1 LSVPNPNPMTR
12 MIDASHDLTPRRL
25 SLPAELHWLAP
36 LEVDGLIRVGG
47 DEDGGYVVPR
57 PMIDDTD
64 ALISMGIGFSWE
76 FERHF
81 RALRPAVRIQ
91 AYDHTVSDRSFRK
104 HLLLGVAGLLT
115 GRVGLSEVSDRRR
128 ILRDY
133 RRFFSR
139 EATHFRSRIHNR
151 LDGPVDVDI
160 ATVFARAGAGRK
172 FVKMDI
178 EGSEYRVLD
187 DVLTHADE
195 LVGMIVE
202 FHDTDPLRP
211 VFVRAMEHILREFE
225 IVHLHAN
232 NWSPAAVDG
241 LPEVLEV
248 TFAKREYCGGTKRR
262 TVLPLE
268 GLDRPN
274 RADAPDYRL
283 EFAAPG

>member
-1 LSVPNPNPMTR
+1 
-12 MIDASHDLTPRRL
+12 MIDGHGLPPRLL
-25 SLPAELHWLAP
+25 SLPPELHWLAP

-57 PMIDDTD
+57 RMIEDTD
-64 ALISMGIGFSWE
+64 ALISMGIGFNWE

-81 RALRPAVRIQ
+81 RALQPKARIQ
-91 AYDHTVSDRSFRK
+91 AYDHTVSDRSFHK
-104 HLLLGVAGLLT
+104 HLILGIAGLLT
-115 GRVGLSEVSDRRR
+115 GQVSLSEVSHRRR
-128 ILRDY
+128 ILRDF
-133 RRFFSR
+133 RRFFAD

-151 LDGPVDVDI
+151 IDGPMDVDI

-178 EGSEYRVLD
+178 EGTEYRVLD
-187 DVLTHADE
+187 DVLARADE

-225 IVHLHAN
+225 LVHLHAN
-232 NWSPAAVDG
+232 NWSATAVDG

-248 TFAKREYCGGTKRR
+248 TFAKRQYCEGTKRR
-262 TVLPLE
+262 TALPLE
-268 GLDRPN
+268 GLDHPN

-283 EFAAPG
+283 EFAGPG